1 MPTILIVDDDAA
13 VREILVD
20 LLSEN
25 YECNTASTAE
35 QAIQYLE
42 IENYDAV
49 LTDLAMPGLTGVEIL
64 KRLKLKDLRTPV
76 IIISGKPQEEDRML
90 SPQGFYLTGGFE
102 ALQRVFTNGLQHQQ
116 AWLAIGLRLLPE
128 QALVHQSRHCFKQ
141 TQLGVPV
148 VLHRFVVVKMI
159 AR

>member
-1 MPTILIVDDDAA
+1 ARITCERRLQCVHMPTILIVDDDAA

-42 IENYDAV
+42 METYDAV

-64 KRLKLKDLRTPV
+64 KRVRLKDLNTPV
-76 IIISGKPQEEDRML
+76 IIISGKAQEEDNESL
-90 SPQGFYLTGGFE
+90 INLGAFAYLTKPFRLDE
-102 ALQRVFTNGLQHQQ
+102 IEFIVQRAV
-116 AWLAIGLRLLPE
+116 A
-128 QALVHQSRHCFKQ
+128 QS
-141 TQLGVPV
+141 G
-148 VLHRFVVVKMI
+148 
-159 AR
+159 A